1 MYEPHADG
9 ALGPLLCS
17 RALRLQGCWR
27 TCVSGSCTCEGVQRV
42 SPAKRKGVP
51 AVGLGVKKL
60 SLKGWGGSCLAEG
73 WEPTAVVG
81 LGRRLALGR
90 ENGGRPENRRLQRGP
105 AELRLEVASRCFSIL
120 FLKPHFKGE
129 REDPCPRLSGGGLKL
144 LETFLSSVSSTFRSH
159 PKLNRLFATIL
170 VQATFISYLDE
181 RHSFSSRVSSPT
193 AQQPK

>member
-73 WEPTAVVG
+73 WEPTAAVG

-90 ENGGRPENRRLQRGP
+90 ENGDRPENRRLQRGP
-105 AELRLEVASRCFSIL
+105 AELRGGQPVLLNLVPEAPL
-120 FLKPHFKGE
+120 QGGE
-129 REDPCPRLSGGGLKL
+129 GGSLPQAFRRWPEAAGDLS
-144 LETFLSSVSSTFRSH
+144 
-159 PKLNRLFATIL
+159 
-170 VQATFISYLDE
+170 
-181 RHSFSSRVSSPT
+181 
-193 AQQPK
+193 